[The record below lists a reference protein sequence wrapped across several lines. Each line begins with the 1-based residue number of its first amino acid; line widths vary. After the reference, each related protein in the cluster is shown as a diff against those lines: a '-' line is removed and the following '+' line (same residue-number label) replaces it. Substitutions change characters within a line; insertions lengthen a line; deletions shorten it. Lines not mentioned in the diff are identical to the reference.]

1 MGATMADRW
10 QSLRRRLWQI
20 VKLVVLAA
28 VVGGVVYWLKFAP
41 VSVSVHQVERGDI
54 VAEVMGTGTLEAHFK
69 STISPRISGRIQEV
83 FVDMGDS
90 VTAGKLLVKLDD
102 VDMKPQVEI
111 AQASVVVSR
120 AALDRLQ
127 ADRGQALA
135 VLEQTTADHERALR
149 LRPGGAIS
157 QEDVDKATAAWKIAQ
172 AGIARTDAA
181 LMEGRKQ
188 LIAAE
193 TSLAYRKAL
202 LGDTEIVAPFDGLIV
217 QRQRDPG
224 DIAVPGSAVLSLIS
238 TKELW
243 ITAWVDETEMS
254 RVAIGQPARV
264 MFRSEP
270 DHAYGGEVT
279 RLGRQAD
286 RETREFTVDV
296 RVLELPKNW
305 ATAQRAEV
313 YVQTARKIGVTVLPA
328 QYILWR
334 DQKPGVFV
342 RKGQHAA
349 WRDLTL
355 GLRGRESVEV
365 VAGLEPGDEVVVPTG
380 AKDTA
385 IEGRRISTP

>member
-1 MGATMADRW
+1 MGIS
-10 QSLRRRLWQI
+10 SLVPKLKRRLWQ
-20 VKLVVLAA
+20 VAKVLAVIA
-28 VVGGVVYWLKFAP
+28 VLGGIVYWLKFSPVP
-41 VSVSVHQVERGDI
+41 VSEHRVKLGEI

-90 VTAGKLLVKLDD
+90 VTAGKLLVRLDD

-111 AQASVVVSR
+111 AQASVVVSQ

-127 ADRGQALA
+127 ADRSQASA
-135 VLEQTTADHERALR
+135 VLEQTEAEYKRGRSL
-149 LRPGGAIS
+149 LPKQAIS
-157 QEDVDKATAAWKIAQ
+157 QSDLEKATAEWKTAQ
-172 AGIARTDAA
+172 AGVARTDAA
-181 LMEGRKQ
+181 LSEGRKQ
-188 LIAAE
+188 LFAAE
-193 TSLAYRKAL
+193 TNLTYRKAL
-202 LGDTEIVAPFDGLIV
+202 LGDTEIIAPFDGLIV

-264 MFRSEP
+264 VFRSEP
-270 DHAYGGEVT
+270 DKAYRGEVA

-305 ATAQRAEV
+305 AVGQRAEV
-313 YVQTARKIGVTVLPA
+313 YIETARRTGVTVLPTK
-328 QYILWR
+328 YILWR
-334 DQKPGVFV
+334 DGKPDVLI
-342 RKGQHAA
+342 RQANRAA

-355 GLRGRESVEV
+355 GLSGRELVEV
-365 VAGLEPGDEVVVPTG
+365 ASGLEPRDGVVIPAEGKT
-380 AKDTA
+380 TA
-385 IEGRRISTP
+385 IDGRRISVP

>member
-1 MGATMADRW
+1 MGIS
-10 QSLRRRLWQI
+10 SLVPKLKRRLWQ
-20 VKLVVLAA
+20 VAKVLAVIA
-28 VVGGVVYWLKFAP
+28 VLGGIVYWLKFSPVP
-41 VSVSVHQVERGDI
+41 VSEHRVKLGEI

-90 VTAGKLLVKLDD
+90 VTAGKLLVRLDD

-111 AQASVVVSR
+111 AQASVVVSQ

-127 ADRGQALA
+127 ADRSQASA
-135 VLEQTTADHERALR
+135 VLEQTEAEYKRGRSLLPSR
-149 LRPGGAIS
+149 AIS
-157 QEDVDKATAAWKIAQ
+157 QSDLDKATAEWKTAQ
-172 AGIARTDAA
+172 AGVARTDAA
-181 LMEGRKQ
+181 LSEGRKQ
-188 LIAAE
+188 LFAAE
-193 TSLAYRKAL
+193 TNLTYRKAL
-202 LGDTEIVAPFDGLIV
+202 LGDTEIIAPFDGLIV

-264 MFRSEP
+264 VFRSEP
-270 DHAYGGEVT
+270 DKAYRGEVA

-305 ATAQRAEV
+305 AVGQRAEV
-313 YVQTARKIGVTVLPA
+313 YIETARRTGVTVLPTK
-328 QYILWR
+328 YILWR
-334 DQKPGVFV
+334 DGKPDVLI
-342 RKGQHAA
+342 RQANRAA

-355 GLRGRESVEV
+355 GLSGRELVEV
-365 VAGLEPGDEVVVPTG
+365 ASGLEPRDGVVIPAEGKT
-380 AKDTA
+380 TA
-385 IEGRRISTP
+385 IDGRRISVP